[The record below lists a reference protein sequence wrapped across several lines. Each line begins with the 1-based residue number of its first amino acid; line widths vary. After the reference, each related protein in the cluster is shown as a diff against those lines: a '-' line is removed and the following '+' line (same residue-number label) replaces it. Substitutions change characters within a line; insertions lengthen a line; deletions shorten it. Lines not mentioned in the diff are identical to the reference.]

1 MNDFSNAKPAH
12 RKPRNRIQG
21 LASLAIWAGGML
33 MAGAFFAPPAVAQR
47 VCLPLPRLLSTM
59 PMGGQAG
66 TEVEITITCENVE
79 DAAELFFSHPGIVAT
94 PLVDEAGQPIPNRY
108 LVSIAAD
115 CPPGLYETRVMSR
128 LGLSS
133 TRIFSVGSL
142 QELTQTT
149 PNTSLATA
157 MELPVDAICNAVMST
172 RSVDHYVFDA
182 SQGQRYVVNCS
193 ARGID
198 SKLDAVLIVAD
209 EQGRDLVVERRG
221 GSIDFKAPADGRY
234 VIKVHEL
241 TFQGGPGFF
250 YRLSLQNLPADAA
263 EPVFASTRNVSA
275 FSWPAANLPPQATS
289 FEVEPN
295 NLHADSQKVDL
306 PCDILGS
313 FATAADVDT
322 YEFMA
327 TKGDVWW
334 VEVASERLGRPTD
347 PSILVQHV
355 KTEGGQEVLTD
366 VAEFSDIPSPMK
378 PSSNA
383 YAYDGPPYDGGSPD
397 ILGKLEIKEDG
408 LHRLQILDLFGGTR
422 TDPRNV
428 YRLIIRKA
436 APDFALAAWG
446 LHMELRNGD
455 RSAFSK
461 PIALRGG
468 STIALEVVAF
478 RRDGFA
484 GEIDLKIDNLPDG
497 VTAHGIKI
505 AAGASRGIML
515 ITADQDAPRG
525 LAFANFVG
533 QSEIDGQAVTRPV
546 QMAALAWP
554 VVDAWSEIPSPRLE
568 SGVPVSVGG
577 SELAPVTIRPVGAT
591 TIEAVEGTKMSIPLA
606 HLNRS
611 EFSGSIVQMK
621 AFGSGFERMPQFDLT
636 LTEPTSQ
643 AVIDLA
649 ALKIPAGDHVV
660 SFYGGAVAKYQY
672 NPDAVHFTQS
682 EHDRAVEAAKQSA
695 DELQRLMAQAD
706 TAAETL
712 EAAKMQSQA
721 AEAAVTAAAAKVA
734 SATATAAPQDTVDI
748 VVTEPIT
755 IRVLP
760 AESK

>member
-1 MNDFSNAKPAH
+1 MTHSSHAMPTH
-12 RKPRNRIQG
+12 RTQKNREPG
-21 LASLAIWAGGML
+21 LTNVAVWLTGLML
-33 MAGAFFAPPAVAQR
+33 SGLFFAPAAIAQR
-47 VCLPLPRLLSTM
+47 VCLPLPRLMSTM

-66 TEVEITITCENVE
+66 TEVEITITCEHVE

-94 PLVDEAGQPIPNRY
+94 PLVDEGGQPIPNRY
-108 LVSIAAD
+108 LVTIAAD
-115 CPPGLYETRVMSR
+115 CPAGLYEARVMSR

-133 TRIFSVGSL
+133 TRIFSVDSL
-142 QELTQTT
+142 RELTQTT

-157 MELPVDAICNAVMST
+157 MELPVDSICNAVMST

-182 SQGQRYVVNCS
+182 VQGERYVVNCS
-193 ARGID
+193 ARAID

-221 GSIDFKAPADGRY
+221 GLIDFKAPADGHY

-250 YRLSLQNLPADAA
+250 YRLSLRNLAAGAA
-263 EPVFASTRNVSA
+263 EPVFASTRDVSA
-275 FSWPAANLPPQATS
+275 FSWPPADLSPQATTL
-289 FEVEPN
+289 EVEPN
-295 NLHADSQKVDL
+295 NLHAESQKINL
-306 PCDILGS
+306 PCDIMGS

-355 KTEGGQEVLTD
+355 KTEGGEDVLTD

-468 STIALEVVAF
+468 STIAMEVVAF

-484 GEIDLKIDNLPDG
+484 GEIDLRIDDLPDG
-497 VTAHGIKI
+497 VTAQGIKI
-505 AAGASRGIML
+505 AAGSNRGIML
-515 ITADQDAPRG
+515 VTADQDAPRG
-525 LAFANFVG
+525 LTFANFVG
-533 QSEIDGQAVTRPV
+533 QSVVDGQAVTRPV

-568 SGVPVSVGG
+568 SGLPVSVGG
-577 SELAPVTIRPVGAT
+577 SELAPVTIRPSGAT
-591 TIEAVEGTKMSIPLA
+591 TLEVAEGAKLSIPLA
-606 HLNRS
+606 HLTRS

-636 LTEPTSQ
+636 LTEPASE

-660 SFYGGAVAKYQY
+660 AFYGGAVAKYQY
-672 NPDAVHFTQS
+672 NPDAVHFSQVQ
-682 EHDRAVEAAKQSA
+682 HDQAVEAAKASA
-695 DELQRLMAQAD
+695 AELQRLMAQAD

-712 EAAKMQSQA
+712 EAAKTQHQA